1 MCTTVYG
8 TKSIIIHNVY
18 DTHIRKGIKM
28 EYNHILELIKT
39 VSESNLTNFHY
50 EEGNVK
56 IHMSSGDVVMMDP
69 GFTTTATTAVV
80 NAEAVAPVAQ
90 NAAAEAVV
98 QSVSA
103 TEAEVS
109 AVDKKVAVNGKTIH
123 SPLVGTFYAAPSED
137 AEPFVKVGDR
147 VKKGQIIAIVEAMK
161 LMNEIESEYDGVI
174 TEILVD
180 NASGVEYGEA
190 LFVVA

>member
-1 MCTTVYG
+1 
-8 TKSIIIHNVY
+8 
-18 DTHIRKGIKM
+18 M

-56 IHMSSGDVVMMDP
+56 IHMSSGDVMMMDQ
-69 GFTTTATTAVV
+69 GFTTTV
-80 NAEAVAPVAQ
+80 NAEAVAPAVQ
-90 NAAAEAVV
+90 SVAAEAVA
-98 QSVSA
+98 QSVSE
-103 TEAEVS
+103 EASVADKKS
-109 AVDKKVAVNGKTIH
+109 AVASGKTIN

-190 LFVVA
+190 LFVVE

>member
-1 MCTTVYG
+1 
-8 TKSIIIHNVY
+8 
-18 DTHIRKGIKM
+18 M

-69 GFTTTATTAVV
+69 GFSANTNATV
-80 NAEAVAPVAQ
+80 AE
-90 NAAAEAVV
+90 
-98 QSVSA
+98 SA
-103 TEAEVS
+103 TPAATQQSASETIVAEEVV
-109 AVDKKVAVNGKTIH
+109 AEKKVAANAKTIN

-137 AEPFVKVGDR
+137 AQTFVKVGDR
-147 VKKGQIIAIVEAMK
+147 VKKGQIVAIVEAMK

-180 NASGVEYGEA
+180 NATGVEYGEA
-190 LFVVA
+190 LFVVE

>member
-1 MCTTVYG
+1 MCTTIYG
-8 TKSIIIHNVY
+8 TKSVIIHSVY
-18 DTHIRKGIKM
+18 GALIRKGNKM

-69 GFTTTATTAVV
+69 GFTTTVAQAPV
-80 NAEAVAPVAQ
+80 NAEAVAPAVQ
-90 NAAAEAVV
+90 SVAAEAVA
-98 QSVSA
+98 QPVSE
-103 TEAEVS
+103 EASAADKKS
-109 AVDKKVAVNGKTIH
+109 AVANGKTIN

-190 LFVVA
+190 LFVVE

>member
-1 MCTTVYG
+1 
-8 TKSIIIHNVY
+8 
-18 DTHIRKGIKM
+18 M

-69 GFTTTATTAVV
+69 GFTTTVTQVPV
-80 NAEAVAPVAQ
+80 NAEAVASAVQ
-90 NAAAEAVV
+90 NAATEAVA
-98 QSVSA
+98 QPVS
-103 TEAEVS
+103 EAP
-109 AVDKKVAVNGKTIH
+109 AVDKKAVASNAKTIN

-137 AEPFVKVGDR
+137 AETFVKVGDR
-147 VKKGQIIAIVEAMK
+147 VKKGQIVAIVEAMK

-180 NASGVEYGEA
+180 NATGVEYGEA
-190 LFVVA
+190 LFVVE

>member
-1 MCTTVYG
+1 
-8 TKSIIIHNVY
+8 
-18 DTHIRKGIKM
+18 M

-56 IHMSSGDVVMMDP
+56 IHMSSGDVVMMDQ
-69 GFTTTATTAVV
+69 GFTTTVAQASV
-80 NAEAVAPVAQ
+80 NAEVVAPAVQSVAT
-90 NAAAEAVV
+90 EAVV
-98 QSVSA
+98 QPVSEE
-103 TEAEVS
+103 TSS
-109 AVDKKVAVNGKTIH
+109 ADKKSVVVNGKTIN
-123 SPLVGTFYAAPSED
+123 SPLVGTFYTAPSED

-190 LFVVA
+190 LFVVE

>member
-1 MCTTVYG
+1 
-8 TKSIIIHNVY
+8 
-18 DTHIRKGIKM
+18 M

-56 IHMSSGDVVMMDP
+56 IHMSSGDVMIAP
-69 GFTTTATTAVV
+69 GFETLSGVTNVG
-80 NAEAVAPVAQ
+80 NGG
-90 NAAAEAVV
+90 VV
-98 QSVSA
+98 QSVPANTDAYVVSTPV
-103 TEAEVS
+103 TEKTTASVESVSEAQSSDKKQVS
-109 AVDKKVAVNGKTIH
+109 ANAKTIP

-147 VKKGQIIAIVEAMK
+147 VQKGQIVAIVEAMK

-180 NASGVEYGEA
+180 NATGVEYGEA
-190 LFVVA
+190 LFVVE

>member
-1 MCTTVYG
+1 
-8 TKSIIIHNVY
+8 
-18 DTHIRKGIKM
+18 M

-69 GFTTTATTAVV
+69 GFTTTVAQAPV
-80 NAEAVAPVAQ
+80 NAEAVAPAVQ
-90 NAAAEAVV
+90 SVAAEAVA
-98 QSVSA
+98 QPVSE
-103 TEAEVS
+103 EASAADKKS
-109 AVDKKVAVNGKTIH
+109 AVANGKTIH
-123 SPLVGTFYAAPSED
+123 SPQVGTFYAAPSED

-190 LFVVA
+190 LFVVE

>member
-1 MCTTVYG
+1 
-8 TKSIIIHNVY
+8 
-18 DTHIRKGIKM
+18 M

-69 GFTTTATTAVV
+69 GFTTTVAQAPV
-80 NAEAVAPVAQ
+80 NAEAVVPG
-90 NAAAEAVV
+90 V
-98 QSVSA
+98 QSVA
-103 TEAEVS
+103 VEAVAQPVS
-109 AVDKKVAVNGKTIH
+109 EEASVVDKKSAVANGKTIN

-190 LFVVA
+190 LFVVE

>member
-1 MCTTVYG
+1 
-8 TKSIIIHNVY
+8 
-18 DTHIRKGIKM
+18 M

-56 IHMSSGDVVMMDP
+56 IHMSSGDVVMMDQ
-69 GFTTTATTAVV
+69 GFTTTVAQAPV
-80 NAEAVAPVAQ
+80 NAETVAPTVQSVAAEVVAQPVSETVAEAPVAT
-90 NAAAEAVV
+90 AKA
-98 QSVSA
+98 VSA
-103 TEAEVS
+103 NA
-109 AVDKKVAVNGKTIH
+109 KTIN

-180 NASGVEYGEA
+180 NATGVEYGEA
-190 LFVVA
+190 LFVVE

>member
-1 MCTTVYG
+1 
-8 TKSIIIHNVY
+8 
-18 DTHIRKGIKM
+18 M

-69 GFTTTATTAVV
+69 GFSANV
-80 NAEAVAPVAQ
+80 AVAGAE
-90 NAAAEAVV
+90 NTAASMVKNMAGAA
-98 QSVSA
+98 SVSVA
-103 TEAEVS
+103 DAGTSGAQAVSESVLSEAQAVEKTAPS
-109 AVDKKVAVNGKTIH
+109 ANAKTIN

-137 AEPFVKVGDR
+137 AEAFVKVGDR

-180 NASGVEYGEA
+180 NATGVEYGEA
-190 LFVVA
+190 LFVVE

>member
-1 MCTTVYG
+1 
-8 TKSIIIHNVY
+8 
-18 DTHIRKGIKM
+18 M

-98 QSVSA
+98 QSVLA

>member
-1 MCTTVYG
+1 
-8 TKSIIIHNVY
+8 
-18 DTHIRKGIKM
+18 M
-28 EYNHILELIKT
+28 EYNNLLELIKT
-39 VSESNLTNFHY
+39 VSESNISGFQY
-50 EEGNVK
+50 EDGDTRIVIATGDNGLP
-56 IHMSSGDVVMMDP
+56 SSGGDSCKVMST
-69 GFTTTATTAVV
+69 G
-80 NAEAVAPVAQ
+80 
-90 NAAAEAVV
+90 
-98 QSVSA
+98 SV

-109 AVDKKVAVNGKTIH
+109 VVKETTSELKSKVVNMPMQEKKQFGNIVK

-180 NASGVEYGEA
+180 NATGVEYGEA
-190 LFVVA
+190 LFVVE

>member
-1 MCTTVYG
+1 MRLCFWQ
-8 TKSIIIHNVY
+8 SMRRN
-18 DTHIRKGIKM
+18 RKGIKM

-69 GFTTTATTAVV
+69 GFTTTVAQAPV
-80 NAEAVAPVAQ
+80 NAEAIAPAVQ
-90 NAAAEAVV
+90 SVAAEAVV
-98 QSVSA
+98 QPVSEEASVA
-103 TEAEVS
+103 DKKS
-109 AVDKKVAVNGKTIH
+109 AVANGKTIN

-190 LFVVA
+190 LFVVE

>member
-1 MCTTVYG
+1 
-8 TKSIIIHNVY
+8 
-18 DTHIRKGIKM
+18 M

-56 IHMSSGDVVMMDP
+56 IHMSSGDVVMMEP
-69 GFTTTATTAVV
+69 GFTTTATQTPSNTEAVV
-80 NAEAVAPVAQ
+80 PTVQSVDTEAVA
-90 NAAAEAVV
+90 
-98 QSVSA
+98 
-103 TEAEVS
+103 T
-109 AVDKKVAVNGKTIH
+109 NGKTIN

-180 NASGVEYGEA
+180 NATGVEYGEA
-190 LFVVA
+190 LFVVE

>member
-1 MCTTVYG
+1 MRLCFWQ
-8 TKSIIIHNVY
+8 SMRRN
-18 DTHIRKGIKM
+18 RKGIKM

-56 IHMSSGDVVMMDP
+56 IHMSSGDVVMMDQ
-69 GFTTTATTAVV
+69 GFTTTVAQAPV
-80 NAEAVAPVAQ
+80 NAEAVAPA
-90 NAAAEAVV
+90 V
-98 QSVSA
+98 QSVAVEAVAQPVS
-103 TEAEVS
+103 EAEASVADKKS
-109 AVDKKVAVNGKTIH
+109 AVANGKTIN

-190 LFVVA
+190 LFVVE

>member
-1 MCTTVYG
+1 
-8 TKSIIIHNVY
+8 
-18 DTHIRKGIKM
+18 M

-69 GFTTTATTAVV
+69 GFTTTVAQAPV
-80 NAEAVAPVAQ
+80 NAEAVAPAVQ
-90 NAAAEAVV
+90 SVVAEAVA
-98 QSVSA
+98 QPVSE
-103 TEAEVS
+103 EAFAADKKS
-109 AVDKKVAVNGKTIH
+109 AVANGKTIN

-190 LFVVA
+190 LFVVE

>member
-1 MCTTVYG
+1 
-8 TKSIIIHNVY
+8 
-18 DTHIRKGIKM
+18 M

-69 GFTTTATTAVV
+69 GFSANANATVAECAIPATTQKSIS
-80 NAEAVAPVAQ
+80 ETPVA
-90 NAAAEAVV
+90 EEVV
-98 QSVSA
+98 
-103 TEAEVS
+103 TE
-109 AVDKKVAVNGKTIH
+109 KKVSTNSKTIN

-137 AEPFVKVGDR
+137 AESFVKVGDR
-147 VKKGQIIAIVEAMK
+147 VKKGQIVAIVEAMK

-180 NASGVEYGEA
+180 NATGVEYGEA
-190 LFVVA
+190 LFVVE

>member
-1 MCTTVYG
+1 MRLCFWQ
-8 TKSIIIHNVY
+8 SMRRN
-18 DTHIRKGIKM
+18 RKGIKM

-69 GFTTTATTAVV
+69 GFTTTV
-80 NAEAVAPVAQ
+80 NAEAVAPAVQ
-90 NAAAEAVV
+90 NVITEAAAPTV
-98 QSVSA
+98 QSVAS
-103 TEAEVS
+103 
-109 AVDKKVAVNGKTIH
+109 GKTIN

-190 LFVVA
+190 LFVVE

>member
-1 MCTTVYG
+1 
-8 TKSIIIHNVY
+8 
-18 DTHIRKGIKM
+18 M

-56 IHMSSGDVVMMDP
+56 IHMSSGDVMMET
-69 GFTTTATTAVV
+69 GFTTSVAQAPV
-80 NAEAVAPVAQ
+80 NEEAVATA
-90 NAAAEAVV
+90 V
-98 QSVSA
+98 QSVA
-103 TEAEVS
+103 TEAVTQSALAAVEIS
-109 AVDKKVAVNGKTIH
+109 AVDKKGVAINGKTIN

-147 VKKGQIIAIVEAMK
+147 VQKGQIIAIVEAMK

-190 LFVVA
+190 LFVIE

>member
-1 MCTTVYG
+1 
-8 TKSIIIHNVY
+8 
-18 DTHIRKGIKM
+18 M

-56 IHMSSGDVVMMDP
+56 IHMSSGDVMMDP
-69 GFTTTATTAVV
+69 GFATTVAQAPV
-80 NAEAVAPVAQ
+80 NAEAVAAVAQSMVTETVAQPVSGAEVPVADKKS
-90 NAAAEAVV
+90 AAE
-98 QSVSA
+98 
-103 TEAEVS
+103 
-109 AVDKKVAVNGKTIH
+109 NGKTIN
-123 SPLVGTFYAAPSED
+123 SPLVGTFYAAPAED

-147 VKKGQIIAIVEAMK
+147 VTKGQIIGIVEAMK
-161 LMNEIESEYDGVI
+161 LMNEIESEYDGVV

-190 LFVVA
+190 LFVVE

>member
-1 MCTTVYG
+1 MCTTVYE
-8 TKSIIIHNVY
+8 TKSVIIHSVY

-69 GFTTTATTAVV
+69 GFTTTAAQTPA
-80 NAEAVAPVAQ
+80 NAEAVASVAQ

>member
-1 MCTTVYG
+1 
-8 TKSIIIHNVY
+8 
-18 DTHIRKGIKM
+18 M

-50 EEGNVK
+50 EEGNIK
-56 IHMSSGDVVMMDP
+56 IHMSSGDVVMMDS
-69 GFTTTATTAVV
+69 GFTSTVTQTPSNTEAVV
-80 NAEAVAPVAQ
+80 PTVQSVDTEAVA
-90 NAAAEAVV
+90 
-98 QSVSA
+98 
-103 TEAEVS
+103 T
-109 AVDKKVAVNGKTIH
+109 NGKTIN

-180 NASGVEYGEA
+180 NATGVEYGEA
-190 LFVVA
+190 LFVVE

>member
-1 MCTTVYG
+1 MRLCFWQ
-8 TKSIIIHNVY
+8 SMRRN
-18 DTHIRKGIKM
+18 RKGIKM

-69 GFTTTATTAVV
+69 GFTTTVAQAPV
-80 NAEAVAPVAQ
+80 NAEAVAPA
-90 NAAAEAVV
+90 V
-98 QSVSA
+98 QSVA
-103 TEAEVS
+103 TETVAQPVSEEASVADKKS
-109 AVDKKVAVNGKTIH
+109 AVANGKTIN

-137 AEPFVKVGDR
+137 AEPFVKVGNR

-190 LFVVA
+190 LFVVE

>member
-1 MCTTVYG
+1 MHLCFWQSMRR
-8 TKSIIIHNVY
+8 K
-18 DTHIRKGIKM
+18 RKGTNM

-69 GFTTTATTAVV
+69 GFTTTVAQAPV
-80 NAEAVAPVAQ
+80 NAEAVVPAVQ
-90 NAAAEAVV
+90 SVAAEAVA
-98 QSVSA
+98 QPVSE
-103 TEAEVS
+103 EAS
-109 AVDKKVAVNGKTIH
+109 AVDKKSVVANGKTIN

-190 LFVVA
+190 LFVVE

>member
-1 MCTTVYG
+1 
-8 TKSIIIHNVY
+8 
-18 DTHIRKGIKM
+18 M

-69 GFTTTATTAVV
+69 GFSANTNATV
-80 NAEAVAPVAQ
+80 AESATPVAH
-90 NAAAEAVV
+90 
-98 QSVSA
+98 QSVSD
-103 TEAEVS
+103 TPVAEEVVAEKKVS
-109 AVDKKVAVNGKTIH
+109 ANAKTIN

-137 AEPFVKVGDR
+137 AQTFVKVGDR
-147 VKKGQIIAIVEAMK
+147 VKKGQIVAIVEAMK

-180 NASGVEYGEA
+180 NATGVEYGEA
-190 LFVVA
+190 LFVVE